1 MFTWNQ
7 ETCFMTAAAPFSSAR
22 SNKDPT
28 HTHLKKQIQGFSSS
42 TIKHLVVLQGL
53 YSLLNPFPMKHD

>member
-28 HTHLKKQIQGFSSS
+28 HTNLKNKYKVFQVAQ
-42 TIKHLVVLQGL
+42 
-53 YSLLNPFPMKHD
+53 